1 MEMARSS
8 LRGCQGSARRGGLL
22 ARAACDRN
30 AFPAA
35 PPPVASCSG
44 PVADSCGGSAGLAP
58 ASLSRRGTARSLA
71 EPPCDFSRFSQW
83 QFGRIVALRTLVP
96 RWRLPMPSF
105 PEKSRIAM
113 VLFRGLTQLDLT
125 GPFEIFARMPGA
137 AIDLVS
143 KAPV

>member
-58 ASLSRRGTARSLA
+58 ASLSRRGMARRLA
-71 EPPCDFSRFSQW
+71 EPPCDFSRVSLWRFSRRR
-83 QFGRIVALRTLVP
+83 FGRIVALRTLVP
-96 RWRLPMPSF
+96 RWRLPLPPF
-105 PEKSRIAM
+105 PEQSDRKHLVLGKS
-113 VLFRGLTQLDLT
+113 V
-125 GPFEIFARMPGA
+125 
-137 AIDLVS
+137 
-143 KAPV
+143 